1 MADDL
6 PMPISSLRAGP
17 IFSPPR
23 ALSPTLTSHTT
34 PCPPRDFQ
42 TAIHT
47 HSHLHLLAP
56 AHTSSDQRKY
66 SYSHRVFLRIISV
79 FQKKTETA
87 AATAAAS
94 GEAGTSAA
102 AAAAFRAAGT
112 SKISIGSKGSGSTH
126 TKGQRGSGSG
136 SQMQHPQ
143 QEVPA
148 LHMHAAQGKRSV
160 QKQVPQDEHQP
171 LASHQQRML
180 QTEEAA
186 CKKEAEVRLFV

>member
-1 MADDL
+1 MC
-6 PMPISSLRAGP
+6 I
-17 IFSPPR
+17 I
-23 ALSPTLTSHTT
+23 
-34 PCPPRDFQ
+34 
-42 TAIHT
+42 
-47 HSHLHLLAP
+47 P
-56 AHTSSDQRKY
+56 ASE
-66 SYSHRVFLRIISV
+66 
-79 FQKKTETA
+79 KKTETA

-112 SKISIGSKGSGSTH
+112 SKISSGSKGSGCTH

-143 QEVPA
+143 QAVPA
-148 LHMHAAQGKRSV
+148 MHMQAAQGKRSV
-160 QKQVPQDEHQP
+160 QNQVQNQVPQDEHQP

>member
-1 MADDL
+1 V
-6 PMPISSLRAGP
+6 
-17 IFSPPR
+17 FFTYHPR
-23 ALSPTLTSHTT
+23 V
-34 PCPPRDFQ
+34 Q
-42 TAIHT
+42 
-47 HSHLHLLAP
+47 
-56 AHTSSDQRKY
+56 K
-66 SYSHRVFLRIISV
+66 
-79 FQKKTETA
+79 KKTETA

-148 LHMHAAQGKRSV
+148 LHMQAAQGKRSV

-180 QTEEAA
+180 QAEEAA